1 MSKLSICI
9 PSYNYGHYLGDAIS
23 SCLDNEADFKLVV
36 LDNASRDNTDALR
49 TVFCSDSRVEWHR
62 NSETLGIQANWNKAV
77 GLCKTPWVKM
87 LQADD
92 KLAPGGV
99 NRLLEIIKERPLDQ
113 FHGFLC
119 SVIDKN
125 GKIIRRQSPYS
136 HSLRPIHLEQG
147 QGLPMKLK
155 QQARLK
161 EPTSNMFSRHAWES
175 VGGYPDDLRF
185 TFDIAFNVELMA
197 NYPGT
202 LWSEYLGCVRRH
214 PGSDGARL
222 PAQLAIDDL
231 VKLQGRILRRVTT
244 KSARRDAS
252 AWLIYR
258 MIELS
263 GQRLRSRPRECIR
276 LIRDN
281 LRILVDLKG
290 WAGAASMFKRKIT
303 TGDIQKI
310 LP

>member
-1 MSKLSICI
+1 MTKLSICI

-23 SCLDNEADFKLVV
+23 SCLNDNADFKLVV
-36 LDNASRDNTDALR
+36 LDNASSDNTDALR
-49 TVFCSDSRVEWHR
+49 TVYCRDPRVEWHR

-77 GLCKTPWVKM
+77 SLCGTPWIKM

-99 NRLLEIIKERPLDQ
+99 SRLLDIIGERPLDQ
-113 FHGFLC
+113 FHGFVCL
-119 SVIDKN
+119 VIDKD
-125 GKIIRRQSPYS
+125 GKVIRRQSPYS
-136 HSLRPIHLEQG
+136 NSLRPIHLEKG

-161 EPTSNMFSRHAWES
+161 EPTSNMFSRKAWES
-175 VGGYPDDLRF
+175 VGGYPDNLRF

-214 PGSDGARL
+214 SGSDGARL

-231 VKLQGRILRRVTT
+231 VKLQGRILGRV
-244 KSARRDAS
+244 KNGSAKRDAS
-252 AWLIYR
+252 AWIIYR
-258 MIELS
+258 IFELL
-263 GQRLRSRPRECIR
+263 GQRVRSRPTECMR
-276 LIRDN
+276 LIFQNSRKLCSLN
-281 LRILVDLKG
+281 G
-290 WAGAASMFKRKIT
+290 WPGAVSMLKRKLL
-303 TGDIQKI
+303 TGDIQDV
-310 LP
+310 LS